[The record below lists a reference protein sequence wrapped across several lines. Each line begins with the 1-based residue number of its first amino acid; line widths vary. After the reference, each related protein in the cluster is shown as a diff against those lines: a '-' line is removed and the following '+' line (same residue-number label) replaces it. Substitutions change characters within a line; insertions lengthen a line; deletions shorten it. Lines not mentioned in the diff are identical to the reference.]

1 MHALTHSNV
10 SQGSSVAFGSVSTEN
25 VDGKLIARATA
36 FAARLARAGSRFAD
50 EPRLIQHINSN
61 PVDPA
66 LPPASMRTSLLRRLT
81 GCKIYTV
88 APRSSQAKGR
98 VIFHDGGYVGPILGW
113 HWRFIARMAQRLDL
127 PFTIPMYPLAPAH
140 AVFFPKSRIARLR
153 IVQYIHAHLADSLF
167 SPVKPRLTIGELSPN
182 LGDGRG
188 QAAA

>member
-66 LPPASMRTSLLRRLT
+66 LPPLNAHISSKTFNRLQNLYCRPTLKPGKGTSHFSRRGLCRAHPWLALEIHSAHGTEARSAVYYSDVSTRACARCILSEIAHRAAQDSAVHLL
-81 GCKIYTV
+81 
-88 APRSSQAKGR
+88 A
-98 VIFHDGGYVGPILGW
+98 
-113 HWRFIARMAQRLDL
+113 
-127 PFTIPMYPLAPAH
+127 
-140 AVFFPKSRIARLR
+140 
-153 IVQYIHAHLADSLF
+153 
-167 SPVKPRLTIGELSPN
+167 E
-182 LGDGRG
+182 
-188 QAAA
+188 